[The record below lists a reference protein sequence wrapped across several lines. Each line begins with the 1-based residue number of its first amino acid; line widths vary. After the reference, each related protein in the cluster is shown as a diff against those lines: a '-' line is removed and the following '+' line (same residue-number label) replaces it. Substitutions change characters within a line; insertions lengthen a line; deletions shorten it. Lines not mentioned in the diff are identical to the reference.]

1 MEHLRASTL
10 GDLQP
15 HIQVP
20 VYKLSSVGIGAA
32 HIGATSNFGAAN
44 IMPFFDSAL
53 NKQAEDGKPLT
64 MGVVAIKTTAGP
76 LPAVLR
82 HRAQQDGLYTVV
94 GQNGK
99 DEVRVIGAV
108 REVMNYSEQGP
119 AVIERLADP
128 KIKIITITATQAGYV
143 LNKAGTG
150 IDDAKPEVLN
160 DMKNPWQPVTVPGIL
175 VAALATREARGIEAP
190 VIISCDNLPN
200 NGQKLGNVLNQYAE
214 ATGICTPGYM
224 ATVQTPNT
232 MVDRITPTQDFAAN
246 QRKLASEH
254 GLLDSGAVVAEAYSK
269 WAIEQRGPTD
279 IRLAPLAQG
288 GVKIVQDLKPH
299 EDMKIRGL
307 NGAHLALGLV
317 GTLAGEEFV
326 HRAMVQPVIR
336 PFIGTLLNQAAAT
349 VSLPVAETSQLRP
362 EVMGRFDNP
371 APDRLTRLLN
381 ETSGK
386 VSARLVN
393 YEAIKEGKGFE
404 ASAFAV
410 AAWMRYM
417 RGEDENG
424 NRVNL
429 ADSRAAEISNAV
441 QAANFRTDHFLLTA
455 GAKIFDPQAL
465 GPNSKDK
472 AKAFFAKVDQYHNDI
487 CANGVRVAL
496 ERAFGVD
503 PQMHAQ
509 QQREQAQMQA
519 QGGARQA
526 QVGGSSGGTVAGPS
540 RPDDVSQMGDTSAK
554 PQYK

>member
-20 VYKLSSVGIGAA
+20 VYKLSDVSVSVA
-32 HIGATSNFGAAN
+32 HLGATSNFGAAN
-44 IMPFFDSAL
+44 IAPFFDSAM
-53 NKQAEDGKPLT
+53 NEQAKAGKQPS
-64 MGVVAIKTTAGP
+64 MGIVAIKTTAGP
-76 LPAVLR
+76 IPAVLR
-82 HRAQQDGLYTVV
+82 HRLQQDGLYTVV

-99 DEVRVIGAV
+99 DEVRVIGSV
-108 REVMNYSEQGP
+108 REVMNYSEQGD

-150 IDDAKPEVLN
+150 IDETKPEVLN
-160 DMKNPWQPVTVPGIL
+160 DMQNPWAPVTVPGIL
-175 VAALATREARGIEAP
+175 VAALAKREARGVEAP
-190 VIISCDNLPN
+190 MIISCDNLPN

-224 ATVQTPNT
+224 AQVQTPNT

-246 QRKLASEH
+246 QQKLSREH
-254 GLLDSGAVVAEAYSK
+254 GVLDSGAIVAEAYSK
-269 WAIEQRGPTD
+269 WVIEQPKTTD
-279 IRLAPLAQG
+279 IRLAALAQG

-326 HRAMVQPVIR
+326 HRSMVQPVIR
-336 PFIGTLLNQAAAT
+336 PFIGTFLDQAAAT
-349 VSLPVAETSQLRP
+349 VKLPASETSGLRT
-362 EVMGRFDNP
+362 EVMGRFDSP
-371 APDRLTRLLN
+371 APDKLARLLN
-381 ETSGK
+381 ETSSK

-393 YEAIKEGKGFE
+393 YDAIKDGRGYE

-424 NRVNL
+424 NRMNI
-429 ADSRAAEISNAV
+429 ADSRASEISNTL
-441 QAANFRTDHFLLTA
+441 QAANFRTDRFLLTA

-465 GPNSKDK
+465 GPDSKDK
-472 AKAFFAKVDQYHNDI
+472 AKAFFAKVDRYHNDI
-487 CANGVRVAL
+487 CAYGVRVAL

-503 PQMHAQ
+503 KQMLAN

-519 QGGARQA
+519 QMPGQGAK
-526 QVGGSSGGTVAGPS
+526 SGAGPA
-540 RPDDVSQMGDTSAK
+540 RPDGGPQLGDTSTT